1 MTPII
6 WHSGKG
12 KTIDTVK
19 KKKKS
24 VVSGGG
30 REEQEELRN
39 FRAVKLHHMMDTV
52 TGDTSHYTFV

>member
-1 MTPII
+1 MTF
-6 WHSGKG
+6 WKRQNYRHS
-12 KTIDTVK
+12 K
-19 KKKKS
+19 KKKKMS

-39 FRAVKLHHMMDTV
+39 FRAVKLHHMMDTI